1 MRGMCSRTEIDD
13 DSPLL
18 SEQQAHAQERDRLR
32 ELRRREGDV
41 EEDDGFIGL
50 AFSGGGIRSAT
61 FNLGILQALAR
72 EGLLRHFDYLSTVS
86 GGGYIGAWFSTLIH
100 RLGSREKV
108 ETLLTTRQ
116 EDNTEAP
123 PVRFLRRYSSYL
135 TPKTGLSGDTLAAL
149 ATYLRNF
156 GLNLIPLIALGA
168 AFIFLMYL
176 LAQGTAALDSH
187 VSGPRG
193 IWAALALM
201 MLAVWAAADALA
213 TTSGPR
219 IESLAASTA
228 WAWGILALTGASGIL
243 IALAMMRGEMSGLSP
258 WEWMLAGAIVYTLA
272 WVSGYAIWKRHAE
285 KQEFSLRGT
294 LEKAQLLGVTL
305 VAGAAGG
312 FLLGSVN
319 SMVRNLPGPEVEAL
333 EQAWW
338 TLALGAPL
346 VTQSLSVAVALHIG
360 LLGRFLSHEAREWW
374 SRIGGLLL
382 AASAAWVIAFAL
394 AGLAPALVIWA
405 RGWIVEAG
413 GVWSVITG
421 LGVWLAKSPFTGGKN
436 GSAKNVWLDV
446 AVRMTPYVFLAGFAT
461 VLSAIVYALFADN
474 ACPNCALI
482 YELEQKTFVTACP
495 ACLETKYVAR
505 DFLAIAHDVFVNMGR
520 FETLPL
526 LLALFGCIGVFVL
539 AAWRIDINLF
549 SLHHFYRNRLV
560 RAYLGASNY
569 PDRRSHLFTG
579 FSADDDVRLCL
590 LRDQR
595 PFHIINAALNVSGG
609 DELAW
614 QKRRAS
620 SFTFTPLH
628 CGFAHRATRTSA
640 GIEQRPLVYGG
651 YRPTE
656 HYQSRWGSFLG
667 SAMSISGAA
676 ASPLSGYH
684 TSAPLA
690 ALMTVFNVRLGQW
703 LGNPVD
709 PEAWRSSSPRFGARY
724 LLKELTATAN
734 ACAKYLY
741 LSDGGHFENLGIYEL
756 ARRNCRLIV
765 VTDAGCDPEYGFDDL
780 ANALR
785 KCSTDLGAEI
795 EINVDA
801 LRPSDGFKHTRAHHA
816 AGLIRYADGSE
827 GALLY
832 IKASLTGEEDP
843 DILNYATNH
852 PSFPH
857 DTTADQSFD
866 EEQFESYRK
875 LGQHIGDELFGAIRD
890 AAESTHA
897 SFSAAAFVAQV
908 AAMATTPRRDSKL

>member
-1 MRGMCSRTEIDD
+1 MGTINCTEAEDG
-13 DSPLL
+13 SLL
-18 SEQQAHAQERDRLR
+18 SEQQAHAQERDHLR

-41 EEDDGFIGL
+41 EEYDGFIGL

-61 FNLGILQALAR
+61 FNLGMLQALAR
-72 EGLLRHFDYLSTVS
+72 QGLLRHFDYLSTVS

-100 RLGSREKV
+100 RLGGREKV

-176 LAQGTAALDSH
+176 LAQGTATLDRH

-219 IESLAASTA
+219 IESLAAGTA

-243 IALAMMRGEMSGLSP
+243 IALAMMRGEMSSLSP

-305 VAGAAGG
+305 IAGAAGG
-312 FLLGSVN
+312 FLLGSVDA
-319 SMVRNLPGPEVEAL
+319 MVHSLRDPDVGAL

-338 TLALGAPL
+338 TLALGSPL
-346 VTQSLSVAVALHIG
+346 VTQSFSVAVALHIG
-360 LLGRFLSHEAREWW
+360 LLSRFLSHEAREWW

-382 AASAAWVIAFAL
+382 AASAAWMIAFAL
-394 AGLAPALVIWA
+394 TGLASALVIWA
-405 RGWIVEAG
+405 RGWVVEAG
-413 GVWSVITG
+413 GLWSVLTG
-421 LGVWLAKSPFTGGKN
+421 LGVWLAKSPLTGGTK
-436 GSAKNVWLDV
+436 GREKNVWLDI
-446 AVRMTPYVFLAGFAT
+446 AVRMTPYIFLAGFAT
-461 VLSAIVYALFADN
+461 ALSAGVYALFADN
-474 ACPNCALI
+474 ACPTCAVV
-482 YELEQKTFVTACP
+482 YELEQKTFITACP
-495 ACLETKYVAR
+495 ACAETKYVAR
-505 DFLAIAHDVFVNMGR
+505 DFLVIAHDVFGNMGR

-539 AAWRIDINLF
+539 AAWRLDINLF

-569 PDRRSHLFTG
+569 PNRRSHLFTG

-628 CGFAHRATRTSA
+628 CGFAHRATRTTA
-640 GIEQRPLVYGG
+640 GIEHRPLVYGG

-656 HYQSRWGSFLG
+656 RYQSRWGSFLG

-676 ASPLSGYH
+676 ASPLAGYH

-690 ALMTVFNVRLGQW
+690 ALMTIFNVRLGQW

-709 PEAWRSSSPRFGARY
+709 RESWRRPSPRFGARY
-724 LLKELTATAN
+724 LIKELTATAN
-734 ACAKYLY
+734 ACAKFLY

-795 EINVDA
+795 EIDVDD
-801 LRPSDGFKHTRAHHA
+801 LRPRDGFKHTRAHHA

-852 PSFPH
+852 PAFPH

-875 LGQHIGDELFGAIRD
+875 LGQHIGDDLFGAIRD

-908 AAMATTPRRDSKL
+908 AAMAAAPRRDSRL

>member
-1 MRGMCSRTEIDD
+1 MSMGRCTETD
-13 DSPLL
+13 DSLL
-18 SEQQAHAQERDRLR
+18 FSEQEVHAAESEHVR
-32 ELRRREGDV
+32 ELRRREGDS
-41 EEDDGFIGL
+41 EDNDGLIGL

-72 EGLLRHFDYLSTVS
+72 QGLLRHFDYLSTVS
-86 GGGYIGAWFSTLIH
+86 GGGYIGAWFSTLIY

-108 ETLLTTRQ
+108 ETLLTTRE

-156 GLNLIPLIALGA
+156 GLNLIPLISLGA
-168 AFIFLMYL
+168 AFMFVMYL
-176 LAQGTAALDSH
+176 LAQGTAALDRH

-201 MLAVWAAADALA
+201 IVAVWAAADALA

-219 IESLAASTA
+219 TDSPAARPA

-243 IALAMMRGEMSGLSP
+243 IALAMMRGELSNLAS
-258 WEWMLAGAIVYTLA
+258 WEWMLAGATIYALA
-272 WVSGYAIWKRHAE
+272 WVSGYAIWKRHSDTP
-285 KQEFSLRGT
+285 QFSLRGT
-294 LEKAQLLGVTL
+294 LEKIQLFGVTL
-305 VAGAAGG
+305 IAGAAGG

-319 SMVRNLPGPEVEAL
+319 DMIHGLRDPEGGVL

-346 VTQSLSVAVALHIG
+346 VTQSFSAAVALHIG
-360 LLGRFLSHEAREWW
+360 LLSRFLSHEAREWW

-382 AASAAWVIAFAL
+382 AASAAWMIAFAL
-394 AGLAPALVIWA
+394 TGLAPALIIWA

-413 GVWSVITG
+413 GLWSVLTG
-421 LGVWLAKSPFTGGKN
+421 LGVWLAKSPLTGGKKP
-436 GSAKNVWLDV
+436 GARNVWLDV
-446 AVRMTPYVFLAGFAT
+446 AVRMTPYIFLAGFAT
-461 VLSAIVYALFADN
+461 ALSAIVYSVFASN
-474 ACPNCALI
+474 ACTGCIPI
-482 YELEQKTFVTACP
+482 YELEQRTFVTSCP

-505 DFLAIAHDVFVNMGR
+505 DFLAIAHEVFGNMGR

-569 PDRRSHLFTG
+569 PDRRSHHFTG

-595 PFHIINAALNVSGG
+595 PFPIINAALNLSGG

-620 SFTFTPLH
+620 SFIFTPLH
-628 CGFAHRATRTSA
+628 CGFAHRATRTTA
-640 GIEQRPLVYGG
+640 GIEHKPLVYGG

-656 HYQSRWGSFLG
+656 HYQSRQGSFLG

-676 ASPLSGYH
+676 ASPLAGYH

-690 ALMTVFNVRLGQW
+690 ALMTIFNVRLGQW

-709 PEAWRSSSPRFGARY
+709 PESWRLSSPRFGARY
-724 LLKELTATAN
+724 LIKELTATAN
-734 ACAKYLY
+734 ACARFLY
-741 LSDGGHFENLGIYEL
+741 LSDGGHFENLGLYEL

-765 VTDAGCDPEYGFDDL
+765 VTDAGCDPDYGFDDL

-795 EINVDA
+795 EIDVDD
-801 LRPSDGFKHTRAHHA
+801 LRPCDSFKHTRAHHA

-852 PSFPH
+852 RAFPH

-875 LGQHIGDELFGAIRD
+875 LGQHIGDDLFGAIRD

-908 AAMATTPRRDSKL
+908 ASMATAPRRDSTL